1 MMTRPTEATDPQS
14 RVTENVRWHLD
25 TLTQMVEQLAS
36 FAKDEL
42 NYAATTS
49 TPRMVSW
56 SIGRAEAYG
65 HASEMLAFR
74 VRMLERTLRNA

>member
-1 MMTRPTEATDPQS
+1 
-14 RVTENVRWHLD
+14 
-25 TLTQMVEQLAS
+25 
-36 FAKDEL
+36 
-42 NYAATTS
+42 
-49 TPRMVSW
+49 MVSW